1 MILTIILLLSV
12 LWLLGY
18 APLSGISIPDYT
30 LFTILNHQVTLWE
43 TLIFLV
49 VGWAI
54 GILPQPLQTIASV
67 LLLLWVLSILGFL
80 AIPGLANILVIVIII
95 GLVASLL
102 I

>member
-1 MILTIILLLSV
+1 MILTIILILSV

-18 APLSGISIPDYT
+18 APISGISIPDYT

-54 GILPQPLQTIASV
+54 SILPQPLQTICSV
-67 LLLLWVLSILGFL
+67 LLLLWIVSALGLL
-80 AIPGLANILVIVIII
+80 AVPGLANILVIVIII
-95 GLVASLL
+95 GLVASLVM
-102 I
+102 